1 MRRPPDPRTDEEL
14 NAALLAGDKS
24 AGAVLYD
31 RHFAPLRG
39 YFINKVADPSVWD
52 DLVHQTFEV
61 LLGKPVNFKGDSTY
75 RSYVFGVAHNILRT
89 HYRAQRLQSSRRD
102 DSIEQIEELSVSD
115 LGPGVSTL
123 VTNQADA
130 QRLIEALRKI
140 PIKYQ
145 SVFEMYYWQDLPA
158 SEIAR
163 TCACPIGTVRGRL
176 RLAKKALLE
185 KLALE
190 GGSYGELLR
199 GFRSVDAWSREV
211 RAELGTDDDDDD
223 EGVA

>member
-1 MRRPPDPRTDEEL
+1 MKRSADLRTDEEV
-14 NAALLAGDKS
+14 NQALSDGDRQ

-31 RHFAPLRG
+31 RLFAPLRG
-39 YFINKVADPSVWD
+39 FFINKVADPSVWD

-61 LLGKPVNFKGDSTY
+61 LLGKPRNFKGGSPY
-75 RSYVFGVAHNILRT
+75 RSYAFGVAHNVLRS
-89 HYRAQRLQSSRRD
+89 HYRRQRLQNSRHD

-123 VTNQADA
+123 VANRADA
-130 QRLIEALRKI
+130 QRLIEALRQI

-176 RLAKKALLE
+176 RLAKKALAE
-185 KLALE
+185 KLALPSR
-190 GGSYGELLR
+190 SYGELLR
-199 GFRSVDAWSREV
+199 AFRSVAAWALAV

-223 EGVA
+223 ESAG

>member
-1 MRRPPDPRTDEEL
+1 L
-14 NAALLAGDKS
+14 NAALMAGEKQ

-39 YFINKVADPSVWD
+39 YFVNKVADPSSWD
-52 DLVHQTFEV
+52 DLVQQTFMV
-61 LLGKPVNFKGDSTY
+61 LLYKPGNYKGDSTY
-75 RSYVFGVAHNILRT
+75 RSYVFGVAHNVLRA
-89 HYRAQRLQSSRRD
+89 HYRAQRLQSSRHD

-123 VTNQADA
+123 VTHQADA

-176 RLAKKALLE
+176 RLAKKALLA
-185 KLALE
+185 KLELQ
-190 GGSYGELLR
+190 GGNYGELLR
-199 GFRSVDAWSREV
+199 GFRSVDAWAREV
-211 RAELGTDDDDDD
+211 RAELGTDHSHTTPSPSRSS
-223 EGVA
+223 